1 METNISIPIEDYC
14 EYCQLLKARQVI
26 VSILEDRGGI
36 SVPLLLTIMGGAKAI
51 NLYRKLSREVQ
62 DGEIEE

>member
-1 METNISIPIEDYC
+1 METNISIPIEDYA

-36 SVPLLLTIMGGAKAI
+36 SVPLLLTILGGAKAI
-51 NLYRKLSREVQ
+51 NLYKKMNRKEK